1 MCIGWSVIFT
11 VFICVLPEAEPRDKD
26 LWARGLSVSGFGKGG
41 RGVVRWGGGQRG
53 ATGSGPA
60 GDPGRGGVLGRTGVA
75 DSIRNAF
82 LSWWDVTLL
91 PGAAAET
98 LNHGALGVRPVG
110 AEQVMET
117 PQAHEL
123 G

>member
-1 MCIGWSVIFT
+1 MGGNKGPQGA
-11 VFICVLPEAEPRDKD
+11 VLLGTLGEEGS
-26 LWARGLSVSGFGKGG
+26 WE
-41 RGVVRWGGGQRG
+41 GQ
-53 ATGSGPA
+53 
-60 GDPGRGGVLGRTGVA
+60 GVA

-98 LNHGALGVRPVG
+98 LNHGALGVRSVG